1 MLPAYLSLYVYSNSE
16 DNDITTSKKIRNSL
30 NIILFV
36 GVGFVALFSLSAVI
50 VSLSSELIGD
60 LIPFLSILLSMLIL
74 YFGIGELKGEQIFS
88 SKISSLSSKIGNPK
102 NTNPIGF
109 ILFGVSY
116 GLASV
121 GCALPIFISVVT
133 KSITRLPREGNP
145 PPRIVETS
153 SGMLNSI
160 GLANIGV
167 EEYINKMIPKYNNM
181 DIPIIM
187 NIAGSSEE
195 EYCEVMDLVESVSS
209 NIVGYE
215 INISCPNVK
224 VGGMEFG
231 VDCELTEKLTSQLRK
246 RTERL
251 LIMKLS
257 PNVTDISAIAQSAA
271 NGGADAV
278 SAINTL
284 VGMSINIQSMKSN
297 IHYGFAGLSGPAIK
311 PVGIASVYKIHQSV
325 KIPIIGIGGIKSSD
339 DVLEYML
346 AGAFAVEIG
355 TANYRDPNV
364 GNNIISDINNFLDEN
379 NIKSIN
385 QIIGKVKLGK

>member
-1 MLPAYLSLYVYSNSE
+1 M
-16 DNDITTSKKIRNSL
+16 
-30 NIILFV
+30 
-36 GVGFVALFSLSAVI
+36 
-50 VSLSSELIGD
+50 
-60 LIPFLSILLSMLIL
+60 
-74 YFGIGELKGEQIFS
+74 
-88 SKISSLSSKIGNPK
+88 SKISTTLGSIKFK
-102 NTNPIGF
+102 NPIFVASGTY
-109 ILFGVSY
+109 GYGNEVSELTDINNL
-116 GLASV
+116 GA
-121 GCALPIFISVVT
+121 VVT
-133 KSITRLPREGNP
+133 KSITRYPREGNP

-167 EEYINKMIPKYNNM
+167 EGYINKMIPKYNNM

-187 NIAGSSEE
+187 NIAGSTEE
-195 EYCEVMDLVESVSS
+195 EYCEVVDLVESVSS

-231 VDCELTEKLTSQLRK
+231 VNCDLTEKLTTKLRK

-257 PNVTDISAIAQSAA
+257 PNVTDISAIAKSAA

-284 VGMSINIQSMKSN
+284 VGMSINVQSMKSN

-311 PVGIASVYKIHQSV
+311 PIGIASVYKIHQSV
-325 KIPIIGIGGIKSSD
+325 KIPIIGIGGIASSN
-339 DVLEYML
+339 DVLEYIM

-355 TANYRDPNV
+355 TANYRDPGV
-364 GNNIISDINNFLDEN
+364 GNNIVSEIEKFLDEN

-385 QIIGKVKLGK
+385 EIIGSVKLGQ